1 MSDSTQSTTGGYWAL
16 ARSNAN
22 FRYLWSGQIISLL
35 GDWFNL
41 IASAAL
47 IAQLTESG
55 LAVGTL
61 FVVRMLAPVLISP
74 LAGVAADRYN
84 RKHILI
90 VSDIGRFFT
99 AAAFLFIRSPE
110 HVWFV
115 YLLSFLQLG
124 IGGFFFPAR
133 SPSLASPFFFLSP
146 NTGRQEAR
154 RPWLRVGRLRVA
166 RERLPGGAAGA
177 GRRQVARAVPAGV

>member
-1 MSDSTQSTTGGYWAL
+1 MRGLVLRDTAYSYFAAHGLPSGGDWAL
-16 ARSNAN
+16 ASANAN
-22 FRYLWSGQIISLL
+22 FRYLWLGQIISLL

-84 RKHILI
+84 RKPVSYTHLTLPTKRI
-90 VSDIGRFFT
+90 V
-99 AAAFLFIRSPE
+99 
-110 HVWFV
+110 
-115 YLLSFLQLG
+115 
-124 IGGFFFPAR
+124 
-133 SPSLASPFFFLSP
+133 
-146 NTGRQEAR
+146 
-154 RPWLRVGRLRVA
+154 
-166 RERLPGGAAGA
+166 
-177 GRRQVARAVPAGV
+177 